1 MELPSQKFA
10 YKNYRPW
17 SVILVATLICESAVS
32 SISPQNAILTI
43 SIYWV
48 QLLHLL
54 GPAFIGSSPAYTM
67 IQNISYIREKD
78 PNQSYHEGESGVKTP
93 VVILGE
99 LHDADGDGI
108 TY

>member
-1 MELPSQKFA
+1 
-10 YKNYRPW
+10 
-17 SVILVATLICESAVS
+17 
-32 SISPQNAILTI
+32 
-43 SIYWV
+43 
-48 QLLHLL
+48 
-54 GPAFIGSSPAYTM
+54 M